1 MGGKGSQKGDTKKG
15 KGHGQGQWEL
25 ELDWEWVQVRA
36 KVRQWP
42 DEFKRDTH
50 DDAVSEHNTNVGPG
64 HSTIAVKWIQGKNLF
79 R

>member
-1 MGGKGSQKGDTKKG
+1 MGGGGSQKGDTKKR

-25 ELDWEWVQVRA
+25 ELDWEWVQVWA

-50 DDAVSEHNTNVGPG
+50 DDAVSEH
-64 HSTIAVKWIQGKNLF
+64 
-79 R
+79 